1 MNRLSKSPSNAAWR
15 CVQRLV
21 RRLSAWALRDEL
33 KLQQNVNEDAKSLV
47 DALLRGERADAYC
60 GYGRDGQA
68 SNYRDE
74 LKWSLHELKKPNM
87 NYPDQNSA

>member
-1 MNRLSKSPSNAAWR
+1 
-15 CVQRLV
+15 VI
-21 RRLSAWALRDEL
+21 
-33 KLQQNVNEDAKSLV
+33 EDAQSLV

-74 LKWSLHELKKPNM
+74 LKDSLRALKPNK
-87 NYPDQNSA
+87 PTEPRAEEVTHG